1 MAVAVPCTPEFSEDA
16 QRRLRL
22 LHPVSHDKFTVLNS
36 PDQQEGISKL
46 RDHQVPSDA
55 ADTN

>member
-1 MAVAVPCTPEFSEDA
+1 MAVAVPCTPEFGEDA
-16 QRRLRL
+16 LRRL
-22 LHPVSHDKFTVLNS
+22 PVSHDKFTVLNS